1 MPDTAAPLVL
11 VEDLEGV
18 RTLTLNRPDKR
29 NALNTPLTEAILD
42 AFLAAEADDSVRA
55 IVVAGAGQGFC
66 AGADLTEF
74 DHLTPNNAGAVA
86 ARAELTTRT
95 QRIARSISTPVVAA
109 VHGAAVGGGAGL
121 ALGADMLI
129 VADDVK
135 LGFPELKHSIVPAIV
150 MAGLREHFGT
160 KVAFDLVGT
169 GRFVQAPELL
179 ERGVANDVTSL
190 EDLLPTAH
198 QVAATLASAKPESM
212 AAAKKLFYRVGD
224 LPFDEALEAGRD
236 VNEQMRAFREGS
248 R

>member
-1 MPDTAAPLVL
+1 MPDATEPLVL

-29 NALNTPLTEAILD
+29 NALNTPLTQAILD
-42 AFLAAEADDSVRA
+42 AFVEADADESIRA
-55 IVVAGAGQGFC
+55 IVVAGAGRGFC

-74 DHLTPNNAGAVA
+74 DHLTPANAGAVTE
-86 ARAELTTRT
+86 RAELTTRT

-160 KVAFDLVGT
+160 KVAFELVGT

-179 ERGVANDVTSL
+179 KRGVANDVTRL
-190 EDLLPTAH
+190 EDLLSTAQ
-198 QVAATLASAKPESM
+198 QVATTLAGSKSESM
-212 AAAKKLFYRVGD
+212 AAAKRLFYRVGD
-224 LPFDEALEAGRD
+224 LPFDEALQAGKD
-236 VNEQMRAFREGS
+236 VNEQMRAFRKES